1 MSVGVGIGVGVG
13 VAVRD
18 RKNSLPSI
26 PCRESPAALH
36 KHQHQRE
43 KLEQQPRA
51 GSRQEYRTRQL
62 QAKRR
67 RYSPFGIIDWLAN
80 RGEREGGRKRWER
93 NGLLLVPSSTVVCG
107 LNLRSLF
114 KTADTLTTGRKR
126 RRRGIGARHSVSLNP
141 SLSYS
146 VGGDRARNRVSARAE
161 VSGAGASSAASSSTS
176 HFQNWTSQRASF
188 IVANL

>member
-1 MSVGVGIGVGVG
+1 
-13 VAVRD
+13 
-18 RKNSLPSI
+18 
-26 PCRESPAALH
+26 
-36 KHQHQRE
+36 
-43 KLEQQPRA
+43 
-51 GSRQEYRTRQL
+51 L

-80 RGEREGGRKRWER
+80 RGETEGGRKRLER

-161 VSGAGASSAASSSTS
+161 SLGGRELLQQPHHQLHISKIGQVNARPSSLRICETLAAKAVRNPATVSQSPVPNASSKEDQPRTARSIGEQTIYRLKS
-176 HFQNWTSQRASF
+176 
-188 IVANL
+188 NLKRWRIEIDSPI